1 MLGFCL
7 IFIAATPRS
16 AGKADKMAGLAQSA
30 KEAGKNNIAFISLL
44 LLGKVDECIDL
55 LIDSKRLPEA
65 ALFARTYKPSR
76 VSEVTQLWKQVQA
89 TTNAKVAQSLA
100 DPAEY
105 ENLFPGFQDQ
115 LAAEAFFAYV
125 CAMMGAKGAN
135 EQKRAHG
142 VSHLLNI
149 HCTGI
154 LVLAARLTTPLC
166 ALNVRHRQLSEVRV
180 ARPGGGG

>member
-1 MLGFCL
+1 
-7 IFIAATPRS
+7 
-16 AGKADKMAGLAQSA
+16 MAGLAQSA

-55 LIDSKRLPEA
+55 LIGSKRLPEA

-125 CAMMGAKGAN
+125 CARAKGAS
-135 EQKRAHG
+135 EERRERGKARARKGGARKG
-142 VSHLLNI
+142 VHFCSVSFAHHLLHRNSGPRRAADYAAVRAERETPAVERGKDREAK
-149 HCTGI
+149 HLKSG
-154 LVLAARLTTPLC
+154 AAR
-166 ALNVRHRQLSEVRV
+166 
-180 ARPGGGG
+180 